1 MKIGLIITN
10 SYWFSPYVRIYE
22 EILIENDINYDII
35 SWDRDGNNESKI
47 LSFRLRSNIKSNRI
61 NRVLDYLRFKSFV
74 VKAIN
79 RNKYDK
85 LIIFGPQMGI
95 FSLEFLK
102 KNYQKKF
109 VLDYRDLSI
118 DQIFKR
124 RFKELLDISAI
135 VAISS
140 PGFKKVLP
148 VGYDYLISHNISRE
162 NLLKKNNCAPPFRKQ
177 GIIITTIGAIR
188 DIQANMEL
196 IRSLENHIEITIN
209 FIGKGSEVIESFTRD
224 IINVRCMG
232 FYKKQDEPQLV
243 IDSDFLNIY
252 YPDIISHSTA
262 LSNRFYNALLF
273 KRPMIVKSG
282 SIQGD
287 YVEKY
292 NLGISLKNCSD
303 LAQKIQDY
311 VKDFDFYEF
320 SNNCDLL
327 LEEFNLDYNHFNYQ
341 IVNFLH
347 SK

>member
-10 SYWFSPYVRIYE
+10 SYWFSPYVMIYE

-61 NRVLDYLRFKSFV
+61 NRVLDYLRFRSFV

-85 LIIFGPQMGI
+85 LIIFGPQTGI

-124 RFKELLDISAI
+124 RFKKLLDISAI

-140 PGFKKVLP
+140 PGFKKVLL

-162 NLLKKNNCAPPFRKQ
+162 NLLKK
-177 GIIITTIGAIR
+177 
-188 DIQANMEL
+188 
-196 IRSLENHIEITIN
+196 
-209 FIGKGSEVIESFTRD
+209 
-224 IINVRCMG
+224 
-232 FYKKQDEPQLV
+232 
-243 IDSDFLNIY
+243 
-252 YPDIISHSTA
+252 
-262 LSNRFYNALLF
+262 
-273 KRPMIVKSG
+273 
-282 SIQGD
+282 
-287 YVEKY
+287 
-292 NLGISLKNCSD
+292 
-303 LAQKIQDY
+303 
-311 VKDFDFYEF
+311 
-320 SNNCDLL
+320 
-327 LEEFNLDYNHFNYQ
+327 
-341 IVNFLH
+341 
-347 SK
+347 